1 MLSAIKHKFIS
12 LLQLILVLIYI
23 IFEELIWEGISKP
36 IYEFI
41 HSLEIL
47 QKIEILLHNMNA
59 YIILVVF
66 VFLLGTV
73 ELLGIY
79 AGVLFVSGKMW
90 NGLILYLT
98 KVPIAAFTFWVFRI
112 TEEKLMTFGW
122 FKWIYEKVMSAIDWL
137 KSLTIYIST
146 MEKLKFLKMKIK
158 AFKIRIKEQYFSKKS
173 QFLKKTKHLYK
184 TIKSA
189 LGKKIDDNA

>member
-1 MLSAIKHKFIS
+1 MLSTIKHKIIT
-12 LLQLILVLIYI
+12 LLQLVVVLIYI

-47 QKIEILLHNMNA
+47 QKIETLLCRMNA

-90 NGLILYLT
+90 HGLILYLT

-189 LGKKIDDNA
+189 LGKKIDDNV